1 MQYILSWLPTQEND
15 KVYPM
20 KDVIIITG
28 GDKGYSKTDW
38 KMDRDTIVER
48 NERQGI
54 KESDRMEAETI
65 AMRA

>member
-1 MQYILSWLPTQEND
+1 
-15 KVYPM
+15 M

-38 KMDRDTIVER
+38 KMDRNTIIER
-48 NERQGI
+48 NEKQGI